1 MPHRVVVFDSGMG
14 GLTVARAL
22 REAMPDAELIYA
34 ADSAAFPYG
43 DWEEPE
49 LIERILRVVGRIIDD
64 ARPDAVVVACN
75 TASTLALAALRKQFQ
90 LPFVGTVPAIKPAAE
105 ITETRMIGVLATP
118 GTVKREYTQSLIHTF
133 AFHCRVL
140 VHGAPRLAEMAE
152 AKLKGKPPNEKA
164 LAAEI
169 APVFRKRGGL
179 RTDTVVLGC
188 THYPL
193 LLDELEAA
201 APWPVTFIDPSAA
214 IAARA
219 VQVLNSSRAP
229 GAGEGRIAANTA
241 LFSSRRGTGAAELKS
256 YASFGFNAHHIVDM
270 PV

>member
-1 MPHRVVVFDSGMG
+1 MAYRVVVFDSGMG
-14 GLTVARAL
+14 GLTVAQAL
-22 REAMPDAELIYA
+22 REALPDADLIYA

-43 DWEEPE
+43 DWDEPQ
-49 LIERILRVVGRIIDD
+49 LIERILQVVGRIIEDVH
-64 ARPDAVVVACN
+64 PDAVVVACN
-75 TASTLALAALRKQFQ
+75 TASTLALEALRKQFQ

-105 ITETRMIGVLATP
+105 ITETKMIGVLATP

-152 AKLKGKPPNEKA
+152 AKLKGKPPSQKA

-169 APVFRKRGGL
+169 APVFRKRGGV

-193 LLDELEAA
+193 LLEELEAA

-214 IAARA
+214 IAART
-219 VQVLNSSRAP
+219 VEVLKGERARNN
-229 GAGEGRIAANTA
+229 GAERVTRNTA
-241 LFSSRRGTGAAELKS
+241 LFSSRRGTGVAELRS
-256 YASFGFNAHHIVDM
+256 YASFGFSEHQIVDM
-270 PV
+270 PT

>member
-1 MPHRVVVFDSGMG
+1 MSHRVVIFDSGMG
-14 GLTVARAL
+14 GLTVAQAL
-22 REAMPDAELIYA
+22 RAAMPDANLIYA

-43 DWEEPE
+43 DWDEPQ
-49 LIERILRVVGRIIDD
+49 LVARILEVAGKVIEET
-64 ARPDAVVVACN
+64 RPDAVVVACN
-75 TASTLALAALRKQFQ
+75 TASTLALDQLRKHFQ
-90 LPFVGTVPAIKPAAE
+90 VPFVGTVPAIKPAAE
-105 ITETRMIGVLATP
+105 VTETKMIGVLATP

-152 AKLKGKPPNEKA
+152 AKLRGRPPSQKA

-169 APVFRKRGGL
+169 APVFRKRGGV

-193 LLDELEAA
+193 LLEELEAA

-219 VQVLNSSRAP
+219 VQVLKGERAP
-229 GAGEGRIAANTA
+229 GAGNGCIAANTA
-241 LFSSRRGTGAAELKS
+241 LFSSRRGTGAAELSS
-256 YASFGFNAHHIVDM
+256 YASFGFSAHRVVDM